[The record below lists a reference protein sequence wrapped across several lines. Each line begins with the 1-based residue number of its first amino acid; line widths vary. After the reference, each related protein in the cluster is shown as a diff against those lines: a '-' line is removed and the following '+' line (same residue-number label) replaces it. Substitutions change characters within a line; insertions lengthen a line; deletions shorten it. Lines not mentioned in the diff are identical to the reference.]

1 MDYHIIFVSKIF
13 RSDKYDKT
21 QKNIEKTNYKNA
33 SSNKT
38 GRALNESMREPLENI
53 WDSI

>member
-21 QKNIEKTNYKNA
+21 QKNIEKTNY
-33 SSNKT
+33 
-38 GRALNESMREPLENI
+38 NI
-53 WDSI
+53 FFFTNFFGFYKY